1 VKKQVVSA
9 LVAFAAGALFAI
21 GLVVSGM
28 TDPAKVRGF
37 LDVAGDWDPS
47 LALVMV
53 GGIGT
58 HFVLRRLILR
68 RAAPVASPTFADP
81 AKAPIDAKLLAGSAL
96 FGVGWGLAGYCPGP
110 AIVTAGAA
118 GREGLLFVLAMAGG
132 ILLHRLVRAR
142 PAPAAEPR
150 STPQVAAPLAA
161 SKPIDG

>member
-1 VKKQVVSA
+1 MSPKKKHVLSA

-58 HFVLRRLILR
+58 HFVLRRFVLR
-68 RAAPVASPTFADP
+68 RAFTRWDSQTP
-81 AKAPIDAKLLAGSAL
+81 
-96 FGVGWGLAGYCPGP
+96 
-110 AIVTAGAA
+110 
-118 GREGLLFVLAMAGG
+118 
-132 ILLHRLVRAR
+132 HRHRR
-142 PAPAAEPR
+142 
-150 STPQVAAPLAA
+150 
-161 SKPIDG
+161 